1 MSSITKA
8 LRDIH
13 NSHYAHS
20 GMFSRNL
27 STAALISVRQTS
39 MEPGFIPS
47 LCTVILTS
55 VRPFSNT
62 ASAAGSV
69 AEWLESSASRRGN
82 TLDKSPVYRGVTARD
97 KQPSTHLDSHLGRA
111 CKQHVRRTPGPAV
124 RPCCLEVTKLTT
136 AAPCRPLLCT
146 IQS

>member
-8 LRDIH
+8 LQDIH

-20 GMFSRNL
+20 RMFSRNL
-27 STAALISVRQTS
+27 STAALIFVRQAS
-39 MEPGFIPS
+39 MEPGFILF

-69 AEWLESSASRRGN
+69 AEGLESSPSN

-111 CKQHVRRTPGPAV
+111 CKQHVKRTPGPAV
-124 RPCCLEVTKLTT
+124 RPCCFEVAKLTT